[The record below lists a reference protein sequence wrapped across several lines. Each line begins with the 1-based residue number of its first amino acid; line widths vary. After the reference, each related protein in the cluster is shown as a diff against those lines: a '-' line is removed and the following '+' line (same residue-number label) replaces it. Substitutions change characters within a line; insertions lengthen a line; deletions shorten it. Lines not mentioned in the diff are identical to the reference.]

1 MCDIFYILFLDETSD
16 VQDDSS
22 ELVEDMVEQVL
33 GLREPDL
40 ELPADDQVLVSQA
53 GHLLEEPDIT
63 NVLNTIQP
71 DEFNDFFTGNK
82 IRIFLCAFLV
92 CIGSQCNLTI
102 LIN

>member
-1 MCDIFYILFLDETSD
+1 MQFNVDKVGRYPSASVAACVYHLDVKDICTMI
-16 VQDDSS
+16 
-22 ELVEDMVEQVL
+22 
-33 GLREPDL
+33 DL